1 MEYRDDSPEGRF
13 LAGDGQVVGEV
24 IRVVAGVL
32 TLPRFWSLRPDW
44 TDLHQEVLR
53 RILESLRQ
61 GRFDPTREFL
71 GYAHGV
77 ARFTALDALS
87 RKSQEST
94 IESGDAVELA
104 AERGGGGDA
113 EDRTMAR
120 QLARLALDKAS
131 PDCRRLF
138 RDYFYKERTYRELS
152 ESMGVPVGT
161 VKSRLF
167 RCLASAQRAM
177 GRRLQGG
184 HA

>member
-1 MEYRDDSPEGRF
+1 MEYRGDSPEGRF

-24 IRVVAGVL
+24 IRVVASVL

-44 TDLHQEVLR
+44 ADLHQEVLR

-94 IESGDAVELA
+94 MKSGDTVELA
-104 AERGGGGDA
+104 PEPEGADA

-138 RDYFYKERTYRELS
+138 RDYFYKEHTYRELA
-152 ESMGVPVGT
+152 ESLGVPVGT

>member
-1 MEYRDDSPEGRF
+1 MEYRGDSPEGRF

-61 GRFDPTREFL
+61 GRFDPTREFV
-71 GYAHGV
+71 GYAHSV

-87 RKSQEST
+87 RNSQESST
-94 IESGDAVELA
+94 ESGAAGLA
-104 AERGGGGDA
+104 AEPEDGADAGD
-113 EDRTMAR
+113 RR
-120 QLARLALDKAS
+120 QLARLALDMAS

-138 RDYFYKERTYRELS
+138 RDYFYKKHTYRELA
-152 ESMGVPVGT
+152 EDMGVPVGT
-161 VKSRLF
+161 VNSRLF
-167 RCLASAQRAM
+167 RCLASVAARHGKTFA
-177 GRRLQGG
+177 GG

>member
-44 TDLHQEVLR
+44 ADLHQEVLR

-61 GRFDPTREFL
+61 GRFGPTREFL

-87 RKSQEST
+87 RKNKEST

-104 AERGGGGDA
+104 ADPEGRADA
-113 EDRTMAR
+113 EDHTMAR

-138 RDYFYKERTYRELS
+138 RDYFYKEHTYRELAQ
-152 ESMGVPVGT
+152 SMGVPVGT

>member
-1 MEYRDDSPEGRF
+1 LDYREDSPEGRF
-13 LAGDGQVVGEV
+13 LAGDGEVVGEV

-32 TLPRFWSLRPDW
+32 TLPRFWSLRPAW
-44 TDLHQEVLR
+44 ADLHQEVLR

-61 GRFDPTREFL
+61 GRFDATRDFL

-77 ARFTALDALS
+77 ARFTALDAMS
-87 RKSQEST
+87 RKKRDSVVGTS
-94 IESGDAVELA
+94 DVVEFA
-104 AERGGGGDA
+104 AEPAGKPDA

-120 QLARLALDKAS
+120 QLARIALDKAS

-138 RDYFYKERTYRELS
+138 RDYFFKERNYREIA

-167 RCLASAQRAM
+167 RCLASAQRTM
-177 GRRLQGG
+177 GKRWQGG
-184 HA
+184 EA

>member
-1 MEYRDDSPEGRF
+1 MEYRGDSPEGRF

-44 TDLHQEVLR
+44 ADLHQEVLR

-61 GRFDPTREFL
+61 GRFDPTREFM

-77 ARFTALDALS
+77 ARFTALDAVS

-94 IESGDAVELA
+94 VESGDMELA
-104 AERGGGGDA
+104 AQREGGADA
-113 EDRTMAR
+113 EDRTMSR

-131 PDCRRLF
+131 PDCRRLL
-138 RDYFYKERTYRELS
+138 RDYFYKERTYRELA
-152 ESMGVPVGT
+152 ESLGVPLDT

>member
-1 MEYRDDSPEGRF
+1 MEYRGDSPEGRF
-13 LAGDGQVVGEV
+13 LAGDGEVVGEV

-44 TDLHQEVLR
+44 ADLHQEVLR

-87 RKSQEST
+87 HKSREST

-104 AERGGGGDA
+104 AEPEGRADA

-138 RDYFYKERTYRELS
+138 RDYFYKEHTYRELS